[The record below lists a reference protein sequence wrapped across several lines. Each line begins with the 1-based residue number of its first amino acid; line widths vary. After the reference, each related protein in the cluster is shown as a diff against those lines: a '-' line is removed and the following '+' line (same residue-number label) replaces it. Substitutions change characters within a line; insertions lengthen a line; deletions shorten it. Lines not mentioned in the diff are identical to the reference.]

1 MIMVM
6 MLDMLGV
13 LLLVTMPLTR
23 MIMVMMLDMLEVL
36 LLVTMPL

>member
-23 MIMVMMLDMLEVL
+23 MIMVMMLDMLGVL